1 MSAPRR
7 APALKPRYPIRCGS
21 TELSDASTSTAR
33 RTATTSAIVTAR
45 ACARSS
51 VGGDVDV
58 LADADGAVIVKATTL
73 RAASQ
78 AAGARDAV
86 GAPREAFTEQT
97 AGCGPG
103 AGRRAV

>member
-7 APALKPRYPIRCGS
+7 APALKPRYPIRRGS

-51 VGGDVDV
+51 VGVDADV

-78 AAGARDAV
+78 AAGARSSV
-86 GAPREAFTEQT
+86 RSPPEPCTKTT
-97 AGCGPG
+97 AGCRPGPG
-103 AGRRAV
+103 GSTR